1 MKRLNKG
8 SNTTVHAT
16 QTNEAFNNVLD
27 YSSRYIEDGS
37 YLRLS
42 SATLGYTVPLRNKR
56 YINNLRF
63 TLTGNNLFVITGYSG
78 YDPEVNSNRTSNGV
92 PALGIGWTNY
102 PMARSYSLGVSID
115 F

>member
-1 MKRLNKG
+1 MFSKG

-42 SATLGYTVPLRNKR
+42 SATLGYTVPLKNKR
-56 YINNLRF
+56 YISNLRF